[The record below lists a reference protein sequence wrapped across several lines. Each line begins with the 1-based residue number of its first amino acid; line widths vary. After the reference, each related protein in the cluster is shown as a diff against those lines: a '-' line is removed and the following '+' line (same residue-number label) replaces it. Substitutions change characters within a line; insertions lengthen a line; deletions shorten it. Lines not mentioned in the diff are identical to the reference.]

1 MGDAASSHRNWRGYR
16 LRNASVRAKS
26 PAKVDAVLRSVFSS
40 PKLRDRFS
48 RYSFVTHWPEIVG
61 EHIAQHAKPLK
72 VIRGELYVKVSNP
85 IWAQELAMLKETLLI
100 RLEKVSS
107 NTAPIH
113 DIRFVVSSEL

>member
-1 MGDAASSHRNWRGYR
+1 MAWLQITKSICASKVSC
-16 LRNASVRAKS
+16 KS
-26 PAKVDAVLRSVFSS
+26 RCCAQKCVLLA
-40 PKLRDRFS
+40 KLRDRFS
-48 RYSFVTHWPEIVG
+48 RYSFVTHWAEIVG

-72 VIRGELYVKVSNP
+72 VVRGELYVKVSNP

-107 NTAPIH
+107 STAPIH